1 MLAAGAWTQMITR
14 LLQMFWFVILLALA
28 SPSALAAKQ
37 IALVVGNNF
46 YENFPDF
53 RQLKKA
59 ANDARAVGET
69 LKSGLGFDVRLL
81 VDGTYSDMNAA
92 IRQVENDIEP
102 GSVVFFYFSGH
113 GVAVDGANYLLPS
126 DVPQPVVGEEQRIAG
141 SSFAAEQVIN
151 RFQRK
156 GAKAVFAVLD
166 ACRDN
171 PFETEQGKSAGGTGG
186 LSQMEAAEGVF
197 ILFAAGVGQTALDR
211 LSETDTN
218 PNSVFTRNLLP
229 LLETDGLSQI
239 ELAKKLYSSVKKE
252 AASVGHTQHP
262 AYYDQIEGY
271 ITLGKSSATAVSD
284 APTPDEQ
291 PKQDLALN
299 TPAEKAIR
307 PTKLPEAEA
316 QRKLDTITGSWPAF
330 QKSGDAKGYVAA
342 GESALAIAS
351 GSFGEDSVQFAD
363 ANHFMVGALTAA
375 GDVEGAIRAARRAI
389 PIYEEN
395 LGADSAQVA
404 NEKSRLAGRLRLVKK
419 LRESEK
425 LYSEALQAYD
435 KKSPGNNVYIGMSQQ
450 DFLILAHAY
459 SGMAELRMDQGKEKE
474 ALRMS
479 AQAQRIISAV
489 DDQSLMDHGEIIAAH
504 ASVLQRTGDCEQARD
519 YFAKA
524 ADAFKT
530 AKVPP
535 SQTIYADARAQ
546 AKKQC

>member
-1 MLAAGAWTQMITR
+1 MMTR
-14 LLQMFWFVILLALA
+14 TLQMFWLFLLLLLA

-59 ANDARAVGET
+59 ANDAKAVGET

-81 VDGTYSDMNAA
+81 VDGNYSDMNAA

-141 SSFAAEQVIN
+141 SSFAAEQVIS
-151 RFQRK
+151 RFQKK

-171 PFETEQGKSAGGTGG
+171 PFENESGKSAGGGGG
-186 LSQMEAAEGVF
+186 LSKMEAAEGVF

-239 ELAKKLYSSVKKE
+239 ELAKKLYSSVKKD

-271 ITLGKSSATAVSD
+271 ITLGKSSTA
-284 APTPDEQ
+284 AANEEPTPDEP

-299 TPAEKAIR
+299 APAEKAIR
-307 PTKLPEAEA
+307 PTRLPAAEA
-316 QRKLDTITGSWPAF
+316 QQKLDQIF
-330 QKSGDAKGYVAA
+330 QSSREFQASGDAKAFVAA
-342 GESALAIAS
+342 GENALAIAA
-351 GSFGEDSVQFAD
+351 GSFGEDSVQFAN
-363 ANHFMVGALTAA
+363 ANNFMVGALSAA
-375 GDVEGAIRAARRAI
+375 GDDEGAIRAARRSI

-395 LGADSAQVA
+395 FGAESAQVA
-404 NEKSRLAGRLRLVKK
+404 NEKGNLAGRLVAVKK
-419 LRESEK
+419 LREAEK
-425 LYSEALQAYD
+425 LYGEALQAYD
-435 KKSPGNNVYIGMSQQ
+435 KKSPGNNVYFGMAQQ
-450 DFLILAHAY
+450 DFIILAHLYRGLAD
-459 SGMAELRMDQGKEKE
+459 LRMEQGKKKE

-479 AQAQRIISAV
+479 AQSNNVMKAV
-489 DDQSLMDHGEIIAAH
+489 DDQSLMDHGSILAGH
-504 ASVLQRTGDCEQARD
+504 ASVLLRTGDCEQARQ

-524 ADAFKT
+524 ADAYKK
-530 AKVPP
+530 AKVPLA
-535 SQTIYADARAQ
+535 QNAHAQ
-546 AKKQC
+546 AREEANKQC